1 MSRNKPVS
9 KEEKRLRLKALFT
22 ETKEVFLLKELEKI
36 APKEKGIIAK
46 TVEEV
51 LKEIV
56 DDNLVHSEKIG
67 TSIYFWSFPSED
79 IVRQEVEIAEIKKEY
94 ETKSARLTELT
105 NENERLKRER
115 SGDNEREG
123 KVEELNHFQ
132 KRREELKKEL
142 EIYRENDPEIIDQ
155 MKKQIEKA
163 KSAVNRWTDSIFM
176 IQSYAKGKVNVTTE
190 ELNKGLGIPND
201 LDYVE

>member
-1 MSRNKPVS
+1 M
-9 KEEKRLRLKALFT
+9 
-22 ETKEVFLLKELEKI
+22 
-36 APKEKGIIAK
+36 
-46 TVEEV
+46 
-51 LKEIV
+51 
-56 DDNLVHSEKIG
+56 
-67 TSIYFWSFPSED
+67 
-79 IVRQEVEIAEIKKEY
+79 
-94 ETKSARLTELT
+94 
-105 NENERLKRER
+105 KRER